1 MKVFYFI
8 PLIILILSLN
18 LLIFDTG
25 FYQKNV
31 PQYGN
36 YKENVQNILSFFL
49 GGDLSPVYTERE
61 QIHMH
66 DVRNRI
72 WFSWIIFLLCSI
84 ILGIKLYNIPTKDL
98 KKELYKGALLTIFL
112 LLFIGIAS
120 QYFSQIFLLFHQAI
134 FTNSYWLLPPDAL
147 LIQMFPQEFFLKS
160 MLQILLYSFIF
171 SILIIIVGLTIQ
183 ELKK

>member
-8 PLIILILSLN
+8 PIIILILSLN

-31 PQYGN
+31 PAYES
-36 YKENVQNILSFFL
+36 YKENVQDILSFFL
-49 GGDLSPVYTERE
+49 GGDLSPIYTEQE

-66 DVRNRI
+66 DVRSRI
-72 WFSWIIFLLCSI
+72 WLSWIIFLVCSTFI
-84 ILGIKLYNIPTKDL
+84 GIKLYNIPTKDL
-98 KKELYKGALLTIFL
+98 KKELWKGGLLTIGIL
-112 LLFIGIAS
+112 LLTGIAS
-120 QYFSQIFLLFHQAI
+120 QYFSQIFLLFHQVI
-134 FTNSYWLLPPDAL
+134 FTNNYWLLPPDAL

-171 SILIIIVGLTIQ
+171 SILIIIVGLTIP
-183 ELKK
+183 EVRK